1 MNIIKNEP
9 ALISGLVSAII
20 ALAISF
26 GAGLSDE
33 QVGSIM
39 AVVTIGLAIAVR
51 AVVTPTNKIDTPV
64 QPPAGEP
71 L

>member
-39 AVVTIGLAIAVR
+39 AVVTIALAIAVR
-51 AVVTPTNKIDTPV
+51 FVVTPTNKIETPA
-64 QPPAGEP
+64 PAGDQE
-71 L
+71 